1 MLKKHKIMKT
11 QEYKGSWTDRFL
23 FRIPGVN
30 HLFGTITHDK
40 SMSGARAVIVKKGVR
55 VFKASKFQALDGNG
69 YLQQLENDLQDNLI
83 KAHNE

>member
-1 MLKKHKIMKT
+1 
-11 QEYKGSWTDRFL
+11 
-23 FRIPGVN
+23 
-30 HLFGTITHDK
+30 
-40 SMSGARAVIVKKGVR
+40 MSGARAVIVKKGVR